1 MDCNYRTNQ
10 SGDHKF
16 TSALRAGETW
26 AQDLYDYLKKFNIG
40 IAGTLPNAKFHCP
53 SHSYIDR
60 ARGKKKANDVYV
72 TRFLKAFTLRDCS
85 RVIQG

>member
-26 AQDLYDYLKKFNIG
+26 AQDLYNYLKQFNIG
-40 IAGTLPNAKFHCP
+40 IAGTLPNASFTAHHTLTYP
-53 SHSYIDR
+53 EQEE
-60 ARGKKKANDVYV
+60 KKVKMMYM
-72 TRFLKAFTLRDCS
+72 
-85 RVIQG
+85 